1 MSVPA
6 AKQFEYSVRTQS
18 GELIKGKIEAP
29 NEAAVANR
37 LRTMGYTPVE
47 ITERKTTGLQADIKI
62 PGISDRITLKDLAI
76 MSRQFATMI
85 SSGLSLLR
93 SLTILAEQTE
103 NDALAKVLASV
114 RNDVETGLSLSAA
127 LAKHENVFPP
137 LMINMVRAGEVG
149 GFLDGVLVSVAE
161 NMESEVKLR
170 STIKSAMAYPVV
182 VLVIAILAVIAMLLF
197 IVPIFE
203 DMFVSLG
210 GELPVPTRVLV
221 ILSEGMKWAIIP
233 LVILAIVGFFL
244 WSRHKNDRK
253 VREFKDPL
261 LLKMP
266 IFGPLFQKVAIARFT
281 RNFSTMIAAGVPL
294 LQALDNVADT
304 AGNIVIEDAI
314 HDVQDSVRRGT
325 SLAGPLTNHPVF
337 PPMVVQMMAV
347 GEDTGALDDMLDK
360 VADFY
365 DDEVTATT
373 EQLTSLIEPLMI
385 LFIGGIVGAM
395 IIALYMPIFSVFDL
409 IE

>member
-1 MSVPA
+1 M
-6 AKQFEYSVRTQS
+6 T
-18 GELIKGKIEAP
+18 L
-29 NEAAVANR
+29 
-37 LRTMGYTPVE
+37 E
-47 ITERKTTGLQADIKI
+47 ITPLVPSFFFQAEDGIRDGHVTGVQTCALPI
-62 PGISDRITLKDLAI
+62 LAI

-103 NDALAKVLASV
+103 NSALAKVLAAV

-127 LAKHENVFPP
+127 LSKHDNVYPP
-137 LMINMVRAGEVG
+137 RMLKMVRAGGVR
-149 GFLDGVLVSVAE
+149 GFLDDVLIYGAE
-161 NMESEVKLR
+161 NRESEVKLR
-170 STIKSAMAYPVV
+170 SSIKSAMAYPVV
-182 VLVIAILAVIAMLLF
+182 VLVIAILAVIGMLLF

-203 DMFVSLG
+203 DMFTSLG
-210 GELPVPTRVLV
+210 GDLPGPTKILV
-221 ILSEGMKWAIIP
+221 MLSEVMKWAIIP
-233 LVILAIVGFFL
+233 LVILTIIGFVL
-244 WSRHKNDRK
+244 WSRHKNDRA

-266 IFGPLFQKVAIARFT
+266 VFGPLFKKVAIARFT

-294 LQALDNVADT
+294 LQALDIVADT
-304 AGNIVIEDAI
+304 AGNIVIENAI

-325 SLAGPLTNHPVF
+325 SLAGPLANHPVF

-347 GEDTGALDDMLDK
+347 GEDTGALDSMLDK